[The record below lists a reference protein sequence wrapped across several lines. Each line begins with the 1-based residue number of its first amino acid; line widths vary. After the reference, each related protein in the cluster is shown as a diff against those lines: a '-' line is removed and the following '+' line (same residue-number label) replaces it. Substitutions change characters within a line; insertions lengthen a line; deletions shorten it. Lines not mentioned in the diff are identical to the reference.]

1 MEDILPDTDNI
12 DIEGQTSNSVSHVS
26 EGQGNSDTKE
36 QIANFISE
44 EQTSQWFNEFKR
56 TFERHEFREVRND
69 VLIIKLP
76 AAFRVPLEQYTP
88 RLWQIGLHNRDVLH
102 PSESEDLKI
111 ALAAASELGPW
122 DEFCASV
129 VDDPVGVL
137 RAYGLDHS
145 EPKFS
150 IRQMQCLL
158 TLDALTIF
166 LVFATRLNDI
176 FDERTQIGAR
186 LTALLQPRL
195 EYHGLYND
203 LFLFENQ
210 IPIALL
216 RKVSSPYHEKLMGPN
231 WTLMSQQLMLDMI
244 LKANASDMCGP
255 IFVLTKDHL
264 AKIERAYPEGELEKC
279 PHILACAYRILCG
292 QNLERRP
299 KFGATMITIQSA
311 TALKKAGIQIRGIKG
326 VLDEVGFHK
335 RCLFLPIVKLYDET
349 ESRLRNLGMY
359 EFIEGYNS
367 FKCPLGEYLRLMTS
381 LIKEVGDVKHLIDC
395 DVIQNE
401 LRTDN
406 NAFQM
411 FSNLQSDLY
420 MGNSS
425 KEYVDMV
432 SEINKQCKSS
442 LYVMR
447 TEFYQ
452 LFCSRPWYV
461 IAVITATIVTVGTC
475 IQAYTS
481 VIGSDKMQPHFPP

>member
-12 DIEGQTSNSVSHVS
+12 DIEGQTSDSVSNKA
-26 EGQGNSDTKE
+26 EAQGKSDTKE

-44 EQTSQWFNEFKR
+44 EQTSQWFNQFKT
-56 TFERHEFREVRND
+56 TFERHEVREVRND
-69 VLIIKLP
+69 VLVMKLP
-76 AAFRVPLEQYTP
+76 ASFRVPLEQYTP

-111 ALAAASELGPW
+111 ALAAACELGPW

-129 VDDPVGVL
+129 VDNPVRVL

-150 IRQMQCLL
+150 MRQMQCLL

-166 LVFATRLNDI
+166 LVFATGTYNHI
-176 FDERTQIGAR
+176 FYERTRIGTR
-186 LTALLQPRL
+186 LTALLKPSL
-195 EYHGLYND
+195 EYGRLYSD

-216 RKVSSPYHEKLMGPN
+216 RKVISTCCEKLIGPN
-231 WTLMSQQLMLDMI
+231 WKLVDQHLMFDTI
-244 LKANASDMCGP
+244 LKANVSRMCGH
-255 IFVLTKDHL
+255 IFVLSEDHR
-264 AKIERAYPEGELEKC
+264 AKIEEAYPQGELEEC
-279 PHILACAYRILCG
+279 PHIVACVYRILCG
-292 QNLERRP
+292 ENLKRLSGE
-299 KFGATMITIQSA
+299 TTITIQSA
-311 TALKKAGIQIRGIKG
+311 TALKKAGIQIKGIEG
-326 VLDEVGFHK
+326 VLDEVGFRE
-335 RCLFLPIVKLYDET
+335 RCLFLPIVKLYDDT
-349 ESRLRNLGMY
+349 ESHFRNLAMY
-359 EFIEGYNS
+359 EYMEDLTS
-367 FKCPLGEYLRLMTS
+367 CRCPFGEYLQLMID

-395 DVIQNE
+395 GVIENE

-411 FSNLQSDLY
+411 WSNLQSELFLPIY
-420 MGNSS
+420 S
-425 KEYVDMV
+425 KEYENMV
-432 SEINKQCKSS
+432 SKINKQCKSS
-442 LYVMR
+442 LNVMR
-447 TEFYQ
+447 TEFYE

-461 IAVITATIVTVGTC
+461 IGVITATIVTVGTC

>member
-1 MEDILPDTDNI
+1 MEEIVPDTDNI
-12 DIEGQTSNSVSHVS
+12 DIERQTSNSVSNMG
-26 EGQGNSDTKE
+26 EGQGNSDTEE
-36 QIANFISE
+36 QIANFNSE
-44 EQTSQWFNEFKR
+44 EQTSQLFNEFQ
-56 TFERHEFREVRND
+56 TAPNRHTAREVSND
-69 VLIIKLP
+69 VLVRKLP
-76 AAFRVPLEQYTP
+76 ACFRVPSEQYTP
-88 RLWQIGLHNRDVLH
+88 RLWQFGLHNRDVQH
-102 PSESEDLKI
+102 RSESEDLKR
-111 ALAAASELGPW
+111 ALAEACELGPW

-129 VDDPVGVL
+129 VDNPVLVL
-137 RAYGLDHS
+137 RQYGLDRS

-150 IRQMQCLL
+150 MGQIQNLL

-326 VLDEVGFHK
+326 VLDEVGFLKGRILKANWKNVH
-335 RCLFLPIVKLYDET
+335 
-349 ESRLRNLGMY
+349 
-359 EFIEGYNS
+359 
-367 FKCPLGEYLRLMTS
+367 TS
-381 LIKEVGDVKHLIDC
+381 
-395 DVIQNE
+395 
-401 LRTDN
+401 
-406 NAFQM
+406 
-411 FSNLQSDLY
+411 
-420 MGNSS
+420 
-425 KEYVDMV
+425 
-432 SEINKQCKSS
+432 
-442 LYVMR
+442 
-447 TEFYQ
+447 
-452 LFCSRPWYV
+452 
-461 IAVITATIVTVGTC
+461 
-475 IQAYTS
+475 
-481 VIGSDKMQPHFPP
+481 

>member
-26 EGQGNSDTKE
+26 EGQGNSDTEE
-36 QIANFISE
+36 QIANLISE
-44 EQTSQWFNEFKR
+44 EQTSQWFNEFKT
-56 TFERHEFREVRND
+56 TFERHEVREVRND
-69 VLIIKLP
+69 ILIMKLP
-76 AAFRVPLEQYTP
+76 ASIRVPLEQYTP

-166 LVFATRLNDI
+166 LVFAKGTYNDI
-176 FDERTQIGAR
+176 YDERTQIGAR
-186 LTALLQPRL
+186 LTALLKPSL
-195 EYHGLYND
+195 EYHRLYND

-216 RKVSSPYHEKLMGPN
+216 RKVISPYNEKLIGPN
-231 WTLMSQQLMLDMI
+231 SPLMDQQYMLDMI
-244 LKANASDMCGP
+244 LKANVSRMCGH
-255 IFVLTKDHL
+255 IFVLTEDHR
-264 AKIERAYPEGELEKC
+264 AKIEKAYPQGELENC
-279 PHILACAYRILCG
+279 PHIVACVYRILCG
-292 QNLERRP
+292 QNLKRRS
-299 KFGATMITIQSA
+299 GETTITIQSA
-311 TALKKAGIQIRGIKG
+311 TALKKAGIHIKAIEG
-326 VLDEVGFHK
+326 VLDEVGFRK
-335 RCLFLPIVKLYDET
+335 RCLFLPIVKLYDQT
-349 ESRLRNLGMY
+349 ESRLRNLAMY
-359 EFIEGYNS
+359 ESMEDYDS
-367 FKCPLGEYLRLMTS
+367 LKCPFGEYVQLMTD

-395 DVIQNE
+395 GVIQND
-401 LRTDN
+401 LCTDN

-411 FSNLQSDLY
+411 WNNLQSDLY
-420 MGNSS
+420 LAKNSE
-425 KEYVDMV
+425 EYGDMV

-442 LYVMR
+442 LNVMR
-447 TEFYQ
+447 TEFYE
-452 LFCSRPWYV
+452 LFCSKPWYV
-461 IAVITATIVTVGTC
+461 IAVITAIIVTVGTC

>member
-1 MEDILPDTDNI
+1 MEDILHDTENI
-12 DIEGQTSNSVSHVS
+12 DIEGQTSDSISNMA
-26 EGQGNSDTKE
+26 EGQGKSDTKE

-44 EQTSQWFNEFKR
+44 EQTSQWFNEFKT
-56 TFERHEFREVRND
+56 TFQRHEVREVRSD
-69 VLIIKLP
+69 VLVRKLP
-76 AAFRVPLEQYTP
+76 ASFRVPLEQYTP

-166 LVFATRLNDI
+166 LVFAKGTYNDI

-186 LTALLQPRL
+186 LTALLKPSL
-195 EYHGLYND
+195 EYHRLYND

-216 RKVSSPYHEKLMGPN
+216 TKVISKCYEKLIEPN
-231 WTLMSQQLMLDMI
+231 STLMRQQYTFEMI
-244 LKANASDMCGP
+244 LKYNVSNMCDR
-255 IFVLTKDHL
+255 IFVLTEDRW
-264 AKIERAYPEGELEKC
+264 AEIEKAYPQGELEKC
-279 PHILACAYRILCG
+279 PHIVDCVYRILCG
-292 QNLERRP
+292 QNLRRRS
-299 KFGATMITIQSA
+299 GATAITIQSA
-311 TALKKAGIQIRGIKG
+311 TASKKAGIQIKGVEG
-326 VLDEVGFHK
+326 VLDEVGFRK
-335 RCLFLPIVKLYDET
+335 RCLFLPIVKLYDPT
-349 ESRLRNLGMY
+349 ESRLRNLAMY
-359 EFIEGYNS
+359 ESVEDYTSCRCAF
-367 FKCPLGEYLRLMTS
+367 GEYLKLMTD

-395 DVIQNE
+395 GVIQNE
-401 LRTDN
+401 LCTDK
-406 NAFQM
+406 NAFEM
-411 FSNLQSDLY
+411 WNSLQSHLFFPQ
-420 MGNSS
+420 NS
-425 KEYVDMV
+425 KEYRDMV

-442 LYVMR
+442 LNVMR
-447 TEFYQ
+447 TEFYE

-461 IAVITATIVTVGTC
+461 IGVITATIVTVGTC